1 MSCGAFGC
9 STCGHVLARSHQD
22 TSCVAAQAADAH
34 DILRNTAGITA
45 PKLRVGALSAPQAPS
60 SFYGQGLGGDD
71 PNGYGPGS
79 SIAADGGGSGPA
91 ATDPDAVGS
100 QRRAKGKGRARAV
113 RVPDAK
119 GVSGFQRVPRVSNSM
134 V

>member
-22 TSCVAAQAADAH
+22 TSCAAAQVADTH
-34 DILRNTAGITA
+34 DILRSTAGITA
-45 PKLRVGALSAPQAPS
+45 PKLRAGALNAPQAPS

-79 SIAADGGGSGPA
+79 SIAADAGGSGPA
-91 ATDPDAVGS
+91 AADSDAGAS
-100 QRRAKGKGRARAV
+100 QRRAKGQGRARAV

-119 GVSGFQRVPRVSNSM
+119 GVLGCQVSLVMAMGS
-134 V
+134 